1 MQKGGGR
8 MNLAGV
14 WHLGVRYLRRS
25 RAKTVLLVA
34 AFSLVWFL
42 PPAVAIL
49 VRMGEQ
55 VLQARATRTPLLVG
69 APGSPLELV
78 FNGLYFTKPHT
89 PKLPVKVV
97 EEIQSTDFALAIPLY
112 VRFASGEHRIVGTSL
127 DYFAFRELAIAQG
140 RGLLRTG
147 ECVVGAGVATRHGIR
162 VGDAV
167 ISSPEALFDLAG
179 VYPLKMTVVG
189 ILGANDTPDD
199 LAIFTDLR
207 TCWIIEGLGHGHEDA
222 AQASADERLP
232 AEGGDPSIRLN
243 ASVRTYHEITEE
255 NRNTFH
261 FHGGLDALP
270 ITAVVVVPHDAKSQA
285 LLKGR
290 FNEREDLLLVE
301 PRGEIEELFAT
312 VFRVQG
318 FVVALLAGIGLAT
331 VAIGVLVFLLS
342 YRLRRAEFAH
352 LRLLGAEPATMA
364 ALVAFETV
372 FVLGAS
378 LLIAAVGLLLLANTA
393 TGWLANLAG

>member
-1 MQKGGGR
+1 

-14 WHLGVRYLRRS
+14 WHLGVRYLRCS
-25 RAKTVLLVA
+25 RAKTILLVA

-42 PPAVAIL
+42 PPSVAIL
-49 VRMGEQ
+49 VRVGEQ
-55 VLQARATRTPLLVG
+55 VLQARAASTPLLVG

-78 FNGLYFTKPHT
+78 FNGLYFTKPKT
-89 PKLPVKVV
+89 PKLPFEVV

-112 VRFASGEHRIVGTSL
+112 ARFASGEHRIVGTSL
-127 DYFAFRELAIAQG
+127 DYFAFRKLEIANG
-140 RGLLRTG
+140 RSLLRTG
-147 ECVVGAGVATRHGIR
+147 ECVVGAEVARRHGIR

-189 ILGANDTPDD
+189 VLGANESPDD
-199 LAIFTDLR
+199 AAIFTDLR
-207 TCWIIEGLGHGHEDA
+207 TCWIIEGLGHGHEEA
-222 AQASADERLP
+222 ALAGADERLATEGNDP
-232 AEGGDPSIRLN
+232 AIRLN
-243 ASVRTYHEITEE
+243 ASVRTYHEITPE

-261 FHGGLDALP
+261 FHGDLDALP
-270 ITAVVVVPHDAKSQA
+270 ITAVVVVPRDTKSQA

-290 FNEREDLLLVE
+290 LDGREDLLLVE
-301 PRGEIEELFAT
+301 PAGEIQELFAT

-318 FVVALLAGIGLAT
+318 FVMALLAGIGLAT

-352 LRLLGAEPATMA
+352 LRLLGAEPASLA
-364 ALVAFETV
+364 ALVVFEAV
-372 FVLGAS
+372 FVMGTS
-378 LLIAAVGLLLLANTA
+378 LLIALTGLLVLGKTA
-393 TGWLANLAG
+393 PAWMGTMLG